1 MLPLLT
7 ATLDLGKE
15 GLSALFQCLEEA
27 AGLATGMAVEPSPF
41 HPRQDRIHP
50 SPPYP
55 PDPFPKHVHP
65 QAIRRSI
72 GKDILGYP
80 NLDEGALL
88 IHPHDLDDCLDL
100 AGIQELP
107 DHDTEQHDK
116 EAHQYQSHAL
126 PPPCSLFGTAVAP
139 LDFPVGL
146 LNPVPF
152 VWGHGCQL
160 VSLAR
165 PGLRKECLGTHSR
178 CLHKGCSHVSGCH
191 QSTCGLSPTAGAQPW
206 AS

>member
-72 GKDILGYP
+72 GKDILGNP

-88 IHPHDLDDCLDL
+88 IHPHNLDHSLDL
-100 AGIQELP
+100 AGSQDLP
-107 DHDTEQHDK
+107 DDSTGHTEHNPYDC
-116 EAHQYQSHAL
+116 QSH
-126 PPPCSLFGTAVAP
+126 
-139 LDFPVGL
+139 
-146 LNPVPF
+146 
-152 VWGHGCQL
+152 
-160 VSLAR
+160 
-165 PGLRKECLGTHSR
+165 
-178 CLHKGCSHVSGCH
+178 
-191 QSTCGLSPTAGAQPW
+191 
-206 AS
+206 